1 MNTNNAKSFSNRKF
15 VLACYGKFPYSEIKF
30 TISHILKRKE
40 LNP

>member
-1 MNTNNAKSFSNRKF
+1 MNKNNAKSFSNRKF
-15 VLACYGKFPYSEIKF
+15 VIACYEKFPYPEIKF